1 MACFNPHVLDR
12 VGPWPRLCALGLLII
27 SFSFASAPVPITI
40 TATTLFGAGL
50 LLNFKQTIHLL
61 LSVIVPF
68 AVFTVVAASIAVQSQ
83 STGILHPQNLGSDI
97 SWAAYGFRF
106 TKISGVC
113 ISVSLLVGSL
123 APSGLYRW
131 LVGLRIPKHTAFQIA
146 SPLVIVHSLK
156 HQLRT
161 IFDARLA
168 QGYVGTRGFISMGK
182 QLIPVLTILISSG
195 LNTAIE
201 RGDIWKQDDV
211 LSLLAKDSTHIQ
223 SPSTSRWAI
232 SVTTLMTA
240 ALFSLTNMFWSHF
253 R

>member
-1 MACFNPHVLDR
+1 MAFSSQHILDR
-12 VGPWPRLCALGLLII
+12 VEPWSRLCALGLLII
-27 SFSFASAPVPITI
+27 SFSFATDPVPITI
-40 TATTLFGAGL
+40 TATMLFGAGL
-50 LLNFKQTIHLL
+50 LLNSKQTIHLFL
-61 LSVIVPF
+61 TVIVPF
-68 AVFTVVAASIAVQSQ
+68 AVFTLAAASIAVQTKA
-83 STGILHPQNLGSDI
+83 TGNQHPQNLGSDI

-123 APSGLYRW
+123 SPSGLYRW

-146 SPLVIVHSLK
+146 SPLVIVHSLA

-161 IFDARLA
+161 IFEARLA
-168 QGYVGTRGFISMGK
+168 QGYIGTRGFVSMGK

-195 LNTAIE
+195 LHTAIE

-223 SPSTSRWAI
+223 SPTNSRWAI
-232 SVTTLMTA
+232 SVAAVMTA
-240 ALFSLTNMFWSHF
+240 TIFTLANILWSHF